1 VGVLRAKAGHPAPFG
16 LKYVEIGNE
25 DGFNPLYPDR
35 YKLIYDAIKTRFP
48 EVQII
53 ANEKRGGFAN
63 LPMDFIDEHS
73 YTQPL
78 GAIDLAK
85 RLDGRDRNGTKAVL
99 GGIRCSDIGRL
110 RDMRGALGEA
120 IMLSGIERNSEIMP
134 MASYA
139 PLLAHVRAIN
149 WRPDLTLCRRRFLIW
164 QSSLLSTEDVGRF
177 RLVSVVPVQVNASE
191 MKVYVGGEVKAEGWD
206 AQADFQDEKVT
217 GSGECRGR
225 RIYVFLHLSV
235 KVATRDSR
243 SSPLWLF
250 IAD

>member
-1 VGVLRAKAGHPAPFG
+1 MRSSTPTGQLPAGGDALRAKAGHPAPFG

-35 YKLIYDAIKTRFP
+35 YKLIYDAIKARFP

-99 GGIRCSDIGRL
+99 AEYAVQTSGGYGICG
-110 RDMRGALGEA
+110 GHLG
-120 IMLSGIERNSEIMP
+120 
-134 MASYA
+134 
-139 PLLAHVRAIN
+139 
-149 WRPDLTLCRRRFLIW
+149 
-164 QSSLLSTEDVGRF
+164 
-177 RLVSVVPVQVNASE
+177 
-191 MKVYVGGEVKAEGWD
+191 K
-206 AQADFQDEKVT
+206 
-217 GSGECRGR
+217 
-225 RIYVFLHLSV
+225 
-235 KVATRDSR
+235 R
-243 SSPLWLF
+243 SC
-250 IAD
+250 